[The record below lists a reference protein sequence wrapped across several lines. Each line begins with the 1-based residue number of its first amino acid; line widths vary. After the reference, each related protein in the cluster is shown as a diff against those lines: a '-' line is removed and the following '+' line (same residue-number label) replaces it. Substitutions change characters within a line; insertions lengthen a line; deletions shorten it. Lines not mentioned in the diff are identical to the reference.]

1 MQTAVSRA
9 EERREAT
16 FYIQIFSSLDPSRAQ
31 QSLVPG
37 STTPSFMGAGAGAAA
52 VVARW
57 LVSEVEFLNFNI
69 NTFGKLLL
77 WFSYR

>member
-9 EERREAT
+9 EERGNILYPNLLLAR
-16 FYIQIFSSLDPSRAQ
+16 PQ
-31 QSLVPG
+31 QSC
-37 STTPSFMGAGAGAAA
+37 TTPSFMGAGAGAAA

-69 NTFGKLLL
+69 DTFGKLLL
-77 WFSYR
+77 WFSFR

>member
-9 EERREAT
+9 EERGNILYPNLLLAR
-16 FYIQIFSSLDPSRAQ
+16 PSRAQ

-52 VVARW
+52 VAVVARW

-69 NTFGKLLL
+69 DTFGKLLL
-77 WFSYR
+77 WFSFR

>member
-9 EERREAT
+9 EERGNILYPNLLLAR
-16 FYIQIFSSLDPSRAQ
+16 PQ

-69 NTFGKLLL
+69 DTFGKLLL
-77 WFSYR
+77 WFSFR

>member
-9 EERREAT
+9 EERGNILYPNLLLAR
-16 FYIQIFSSLDPSRAQ
+16 PQ

-52 VVARW
+52 VAVVARW

-69 NTFGKLLL
+69 DTFGKLLL
-77 WFSYR
+77 WFSFR